1 MMKELRDIVGEK
13 NVLDDEQTL
22 ALYSTDQTL
31 NPQKKPFA
39 VVKPK
44 NTAEVQALVKWA
56 NSTLT
61 PLVPASSGV
70 HFTGGTLPAQGGVI
84 VDLSGMNKILE
95 IDPLNRKAKIEPGVT
110 WQQLNEALKEHDQ
123 MALNPLFPHP
133 QASALTSSVERE
145 PMLIPKYEYGE
156 PALTMEVVLPTGDIF
171 LTGSAS
177 DAHCE
182 GAYPEGPGIDFWR
195 LFLGAQGTLGI
206 ITWLNVKTEYRP
218 KNQKAFFMGFDAIED
233 CADPIYKLQRRHLGN
248 ECFVLNRFMMA
259 QLLSDDP
266 KDFGKLMADLPNY
279 TLVLVLAGAPRR
291 PLERIAYEE
300 EALMEIA
307 ADFQLQ
313 PGKTVGG
320 IAGLE
325 STMLNKLRNLPSGDH
340 WKTRFA
346 SSSQEIF
353 FITTMDKAAC
363 YEDIAMGYAATYGL
377 NINEVGVYMQ
387 PLERGRACHLQFSF
401 PCELEDEAE
410 RENVGSLVVELSK
423 QLIDEGAF
431 FTRPYGPWADMV
443 YRRSSSYTAM
453 LKELKK
459 IYDPNG
465 IMNPGKLCF

>member
-1 MMKELRDIVGEK
+1 
-13 NVLDDEQTL
+13 
-22 ALYSTDQTL
+22 
-31 NPQKKPFA
+31 
-39 VVKPK
+39 
-44 NTAEVQALVKWA
+44 
-56 NSTLT
+56 
-61 PLVPASSGV
+61 
-70 HFTGGTLPAQGGVI
+70 
-84 VDLSGMNKILE
+84 
-95 IDPLNRKAKIEPGVT
+95 
-110 WQQLNEALKEHDQ
+110 
-123 MALNPLFPHP
+123 MA
-133 QASALTSSVERE
+133 A
-145 PMLIPKYEYGE
+145 
-156 PALTMEVVLPTGDIF
+156 
-171 LTGSAS
+171 
-177 DAHCE
+177 
-182 GAYPEGPGIDFWR
+182 
-195 LFLGAQGTLGI
+195 
-206 ITWLNVKTEYRP
+206 
-218 KNQKAFFMGFDAIED
+218 
-233 CADPIYKLQRRHLGN
+233 
-248 ECFVLNRFMMA
+248 
-259 QLLSDDP
+259 
-266 KDFGKLMADLPNY
+266 LPNY

-325 STMLNKLRNLPSGDH
+325 ATMLDKLRNLPAGDH

-353 FITTMDKAAC
+353 FITTMDKAAF

-377 NINEVGVYMQ
+377 NISEVGVYMQ

-410 RENVGSLVVELSK
+410 RENIGSLFVELSK
-423 QLIDEGAF
+423 QLIDDGAF

-443 YRRSSSYTAM
+443 YSRASSYTAM